1 MAKVAKRVAKSR
13 EGLDPDKSYGLDEA
27 VKLLKDRASAKFDE
41 TIEVAM
47 NLGVDPK
54 HSDQMVRGTVVLP
67 KGTGKTVRVLVFA
80 KGDKANEA
88 QAAGADFVGAEEL
101 IEKIQGGWMEFDVVV
116 ATPDM
121 MTTVGKL
128 ARLLGPRGLM
138 PSPKTGTVGVNVKEI
153 LAELKAGK
161 ISYRVDKG
169 ANVQALV
176 GKISFEAAAL
186 EENIVALIRSVVKA
200 KPQTSKGTYVKSI
213 TISSTMSPGLPIEL
227 SVARS

>member
-1 MAKVAKRVAKSR
+1 MKHGKKYR
-13 EGLDPDKSYGLDEA
+13 EAAEKASVRTEWNLLEA
-27 VKLLKDRASAKFDE
+27 VKFLKENRVAKFDE

-80 KGDKANEA
+80 KGDKALEA
-88 QAAGADFVGAEEL
+88 QAAGADHVGAEEL
-101 IEKIQGGWMEFDVVV
+101 VEKIQGGWMDFDVVV
-116 ATPDM
+116 ATPDT
-121 MTTVGKL
+121 MTVVGKL

-161 ISYRVDKG
+161 ITYRVDKG
-169 ANVQALV
+169 SNVQALV
-176 GKISFEAAAL
+176 GKISFTAEAL
-186 EENIVALIRSVVKA
+186 EENILALIRSVVKA
-200 KPQTSKGTYVKSI
+200 KPQTSKGTYVNSI
-213 TISSTMSPGLPIEL
+213 TISSTMSPGLPVEL
-227 SVARS
+227 SVARV

>member
-1 MAKVAKRVAKSR
+1 MKHGKKYR
-13 EGLDPDKSYGLDEA
+13 EAADKAAVRTEWTLPEA
-27 VKLLKDRASAKFDE
+27 VKFLKENRVAKFDE

-67 KGTGKTVRVLVFA
+67 KGTGKTVKVLVFA
-80 KGDKANEA
+80 KGEKAQEA
-88 QAAGADFVGAEEL
+88 LAAGADHVGADEL
-101 IEKIQGGWMEFDVVV
+101 VEKIQGGWMDFDVVV
-116 ATPDM
+116 ATPDT
-121 MTTVGKL
+121 MTVVGKL

-161 ISYRVDKG
+161 ITYRVDKG

-176 GKISFEAAAL
+176 GKISFTADAL
-186 EENIVALIRSVVKA
+186 EENILALIRSVVKA

-213 TISSTMSPGLPIEL
+213 TISSTMSPGLPVEL
-227 SVARS
+227 SVARV

>member
-1 MAKVAKRVAKSR
+1 MKHGKKYR
-13 EGLDPDKSYGLDEA
+13 EAAEKASVRTEWTLPEA
-27 VKLLKDRASAKFDE
+27 VKFLKENRVAKFDE

-80 KGDKANEA
+80 KGEKALEA
-88 QAAGADFVGAEEL
+88 QAAGADHVGADEL
-101 IEKIQGGWMEFDVVV
+101 VEKIQGGWMDFDVVV
-116 ATPDM
+116 ATPDT
-121 MTTVGKL
+121 MTVVGKL

-161 ISYRVDKG
+161 ITYRVDKG
-169 ANVQALV
+169 SNVQALV
-176 GKISFEAAAL
+176 GKMSFTAEAL

-213 TISSTMSPGLPIEL
+213 TISSTMSPGLPVEL
-227 SVARS
+227 SVARV

>member
-1 MAKVAKRVAKSR
+1 MKHGKKYR
-13 EGLDPDKSYGLDEA
+13 EAADKAAVRTEWTLPEA
-27 VKLLKDRASAKFDE
+27 VKFLKENRVAKFDE

-67 KGTGKTVRVLVFA
+67 KGTGKTVKVLVFA
-80 KGDKANEA
+80 KGEKAQEA
-88 QAAGADFVGAEEL
+88 LAAGADHVGADEL
-101 IEKIQGGWMEFDVVV
+101 VEKIQGGWMDFDVVV
-116 ATPDM
+116 ATPDT
-121 MTTVGKL
+121 MTVVGKL

-161 ISYRVDKG
+161 ITYRVDKG

-176 GKISFEAAAL
+176 GKISFTAEAL
-186 EENIVALIRSVVKA
+186 EENILALIRSVVKA

-213 TISSTMSPGLPIEL
+213 TISSTMSPGLPVEL
-227 SVARS
+227 AVARV

>member
-1 MAKVAKRVAKSR
+1 MKHGKKYR
-13 EGLDPDKSYGLDEA
+13 EAAQKAAVRTEWTLPEA
-27 VKLLKDRASAKFDE
+27 VKFLKENRVAKFDE
-41 TIEVAM
+41 TVEVAM

-80 KGDKANEA
+80 KGEKAMEA
-88 QAAGADFVGAEEL
+88 QAAGADFVGAEDL

-138 PSPKTGTVGVNVKEI
+138 PSPKTGTVGVNVKEM

-169 ANVQALV
+169 ANVQAMV
-176 GKISFEAAAL
+176 GKISFTVEAL
-186 EENIVALIRSVVKA
+186 EENILALVRSVVRA

-227 SVARS
+227 VVARS

>member
-1 MAKVAKRVAKSR
+1 MKHGKKYR
-13 EGLDPDKSYGLDEA
+13 EAADKAAVRTEWTLPEA
-27 VKLLKDRASAKFDE
+27 VKFLKENRVAKFDE

-67 KGTGKTVRVLVFA
+67 KGTGKTVKVLVFA
-80 KGDKANEA
+80 KGEKAQEA
-88 QAAGADFVGAEEL
+88 LAAGADHVGADEL
-101 IEKIQGGWMEFDVVV
+101 VEKIQGGWMDFDVVV
-116 ATPDM
+116 ATPDT
-121 MTTVGKL
+121 MTVVGKL

-161 ISYRVDKG
+161 ITYRVDKG

-176 GKISFEAAAL
+176 GKISFTADAL
-186 EENIVALIRSVVKA
+186 EENIMALIRSVVKA

-213 TISSTMSPGLPIEL
+213 TISSTMSPGLPVEL
-227 SVARS
+227 SVARV

>member
-1 MAKVAKRVAKSR
+1 MKHGKKYREAAEKAAVRTEWTLTEALKFLKENRV
-13 EGLDPDKSYGLDEA
+13 
-27 VKLLKDRASAKFDE
+27 AKFDE

-67 KGTGKTVRVLVFA
+67 NGTGKTVRVLVFT
-80 KGDKANEA
+80 KGEKIAEA
-88 QAAGADFVGAEEL
+88 QAAGADHVGSEEL
-101 IEKIQGGWMEFDVVV
+101 VEKILGGWMDFDVVV

-121 MTTVGKL
+121 MPTVGKL

-153 LAELKAGK
+153 VTELKAGK

-169 ANVQALV
+169 ANVQAPV
-176 GKISFEAAAL
+176 GKISFTPEAL
-186 EENIVALIRSVVKA
+186 EENALALIRSIVRA
-200 KPQTSKGTYVKSI
+200 KPQSSKGTYVKSI
-213 TISSTMSPGLPIEL
+213 TISSTMSPGLPVEL
-227 SVARS
+227 AVARV

>member
-1 MAKVAKRVAKSR
+1 MKHGKKYR
-13 EGLDPDKSYGLDEA
+13 EAAQKAAVRTEWTLPEA
-27 VKLLKDRASAKFDE
+27 VKFLKENRVAKFDE
-41 TIEVAM
+41 TVEVAM

-80 KGDKANEA
+80 KGEKAMEA
-88 QAAGADFVGAEEL
+88 QAAGADFVGAEDL

-138 PSPKTGTVGVNVKEI
+138 PSPKTGTVGVNVKEM

-169 ANVQALV
+169 ANVQAMV
-176 GKISFEAAAL
+176 GKISFTAEAL
-186 EENIVALIRSVVKA
+186 EENILALVRSVVRA

-227 SVARS
+227 VVARS

>member
-1 MAKVAKRVAKSR
+1 MKHGKKYREAAEKASVRTEWNLLEALKFLKENRV
-13 EGLDPDKSYGLDEA
+13 
-27 VKLLKDRASAKFDE
+27 AKFDE
-41 TIEVAM
+41 SVEVAM

-80 KGDKANEA
+80 KGEKAMEA
-88 QAAGADFVGAEEL
+88 QASGADHVGAEEL
-101 IEKIQGGWMEFDVVV
+101 VEKIQGGWMDFDVVV
-116 ATPDM
+116 ATPDT
-121 MTTVGKL
+121 MTIVGKL

-138 PSPKTGTVGVNVKEI
+138 PSPKTGTVGVNLKEM

-161 ISYRVDKG
+161 ITYRVDKG

-176 GKISFEAAAL
+176 GKISFTPEAL
-186 EENIVALIRSVVKA
+186 EENALSLIRSVVKA

-213 TISSTMSPGLPIEL
+213 TISTTMSPGLPVEL
-227 SVARS
+227 LAARG

>member
-1 MAKVAKRVAKSR
+1 MKHGKKYR
-13 EGLDPDKSYGLDEA
+13 EAAEKAAVRTEWTLSEA
-27 VKLLKDRASAKFDE
+27 VKFLKENRVAKFDE
-41 TIEVAM
+41 TIELAM

-80 KGDKANEA
+80 KGEKAMEA

-138 PSPKTGTVGVNVKEI
+138 PSPKTGTVGINVKDI

-176 GKISFEAAAL
+176 GKMSFTADAL

>member
-1 MAKVAKRVAKSR
+1 MKHGKKYREVAEKAAVRT
-13 EGLDPDKSYGLDEA
+13 EWNLPEA
-27 VKLLKDRASAKFDE
+27 VKFLKENRVAKFDE
-41 TIEVAM
+41 TIELAM

-80 KGDKANEA
+80 KGDKAMEA

-176 GKISFEAAAL
+176 GKMSFTAEAL

>member
-1 MAKVAKRVAKSR
+1 MKHGKKYREVADKAAVRTEWSLQEALNFLKANRV
-13 EGLDPDKSYGLDEA
+13 
-27 VKLLKDRASAKFDE
+27 AKFDE
-41 TIEVAM
+41 TIEIAF

-80 KGDKANEA
+80 KGEKAQEA
-88 QAAGADFVGAEEL
+88 RDANADEVGAEEL

-121 MTTVGKL
+121 MPTVGKL

-138 PSPKTGTVGVNVKEI
+138 PSPKTGTVGINVKEI
-153 LAELKAGK
+153 IGELKAGK

-169 ANVQALV
+169 ANIQAPV
-176 GKISFEAAAL
+176 GKISFSAEAL
-186 EENIVALIRSVVKA
+186 EENVLALVRSVVRA

-213 TISSTMSPGLPIEL
+213 TVSSTMGPGLPLEL
-227 SVARS
+227 ALARA

>member
-1 MAKVAKRVAKSR
+1 MKHGKKYR
-13 EGLDPDKSYGLDEA
+13 EAAEKASVRTEWTLPEA
-27 VKLLKDRASAKFDE
+27 VKFLKENRVAKFDE
-41 TIEVAM
+41 TVEVAM

-80 KGDKANEA
+80 KGEKAMEA
-88 QAAGADFVGAEEL
+88 QAAGADFVGAEDL

-138 PSPKTGTVGVNVKEI
+138 PSPKTGTVGVNVKEM

-169 ANVQALV
+169 ANVQAMV
-176 GKISFEAAAL
+176 GKISFTAEAL
-186 EENIVALIRSVVKA
+186 EENILALVRSVVRA

-213 TISSTMSPGLPIEL
+213 TISSTMSPGLPVEL
-227 SVARS
+227 AVARV

>member
-1 MAKVAKRVAKSR
+1 MKHGKKYR
-13 EGLDPDKSYGLDEA
+13 EAADKAAVRTEWTLPEA
-27 VKLLKDRASAKFDE
+27 VKFLKENRVAKFDE
-41 TIEVAM
+41 TIELAM

-80 KGDKANEA
+80 KGEKAMEA
-88 QAAGADFVGAEEL
+88 QAAGADFVGAEDL

-138 PSPKTGTVGVNVKEI
+138 PSPKTGTVGVNVKEM

-169 ANVQALV
+169 ANVQAMV
-176 GKISFEAAAL
+176 GKISFTAEAL
-186 EENIVALIRSVVKA
+186 EENILALVRSVVRA

-227 SVARS
+227 VVARS

>member
-1 MAKVAKRVAKSR
+1 MKHGKKYR
-13 EGLDPDKSYGLDEA
+13 EAVQKAAVRTEWALPEA
-27 VKLLKDRASAKFDE
+27 VKFLKENRVAKFDE

-80 KGDKANEA
+80 KGEKAMEA
-88 QAAGADFVGAEEL
+88 QAAGADFVGAEDL

-138 PSPKTGTVGVNVKEI
+138 PSPKTGTVGVNVKEM

-169 ANVQALV
+169 ANVQAMV
-176 GKISFEAAAL
+176 GKISFTAEAL
-186 EENIVALIRSVVKA
+186 EENILALVRSVVRA

-227 SVARS
+227 VVARS

>member
-1 MAKVAKRVAKSR
+1 MKHGKKYR
-13 EGLDPDKSYGLDEA
+13 EAAEKASVRTEWNLLEA
-27 VKLLKDRASAKFDE
+27 VKFLKENRVAKFDE

-80 KGDKANEA
+80 KGDKALEA
-88 QAAGADFVGAEEL
+88 QAAGADHVGAEEL
-101 IEKIQGGWMEFDVVV
+101 VEKIQGGWMDFDVVV
-116 ATPDM
+116 ATPDT
-121 MTTVGKL
+121 MTVVGKL

-161 ISYRVDKG
+161 ITYRVDKG
-169 ANVQALV
+169 SNVQALV
-176 GKISFEAAAL
+176 GKISFTAEAL
-186 EENIVALIRSVVKA
+186 EENILALIRSVVKA
-200 KPQTSKGTYVKSI
+200 KPQTSKGTYVNSI
-213 TISSTMSPGLPIEL
+213 TISSTMSPGLPVEL
-227 SVARS
+227 SVVKV

>member
-1 MAKVAKRVAKSR
+1 MKHGKKYR
-13 EGLDPDKSYGLDEA
+13 EAAEKASVRTEWNLLEA
-27 VKLLKDRASAKFDE
+27 VKFLKENRVAKFDE

-80 KGDKANEA
+80 KGEKAQEA
-88 QAAGADFVGAEEL
+88 LAAGADHVGADEL
-101 IEKIQGGWMEFDVVV
+101 VEKIQGGWMDFDVVV
-116 ATPDM
+116 ATPDT
-121 MTTVGKL
+121 MTVVGKL

-161 ISYRVDKG
+161 ITYRVDKG
-169 ANVQALV
+169 SNVQALV
-176 GKISFEAAAL
+176 GKMSFTAEAL

-213 TISSTMSPGLPIEL
+213 TISSTMSPGLPVEL
-227 SVARS
+227 SVVRV

>member
-1 MAKVAKRVAKSR
+1 MKHGKKYR
-13 EGLDPDKSYGLDEA
+13 EAAEKASVRTEWPLLEA
-27 VKLLKDRASAKFDE
+27 VKFLKENRVAKFDE

-80 KGDKANEA
+80 KGEKALEA
-88 QAAGADFVGAEEL
+88 QAAGADFVGADEL
-101 IEKIQGGWMEFDVVV
+101 VEKIQGGWMDFDVVV
-116 ATPDM
+116 ATPDT
-121 MTTVGKL
+121 MTVVGKL

-161 ISYRVDKG
+161 ITYRVDKG
-169 ANVQALV
+169 SNVQALV
-176 GKISFEAAAL
+176 GKISFTAEAL
-186 EENIVALIRSVVKA
+186 EENIQALIRSVVKA
-200 KPQTSKGTYVKSI
+200 KPQTSKGTYIKSI
-213 TISSTMSPGLPIEL
+213 TISSTMSPGLPVEL
-227 SVARS
+227 SVARV

>member
-1 MAKVAKRVAKSR
+1 MKHGKKYR
-13 EGLDPDKSYGLDEA
+13 EAAEKASVRTEWTLPEA
-27 VKLLKDRASAKFDE
+27 VKFLKENRVAKFDE
-41 TIEVAM
+41 TVEVAM

-80 KGDKANEA
+80 KGEKAMEA
-88 QAAGADFVGAEEL
+88 QAAGADFVGAEDL

-138 PSPKTGTVGVNVKEI
+138 PSPKTGTVGVNVKEM

-169 ANVQALV
+169 ANVQAMV
-176 GKISFEAAAL
+176 GKISFTADAL
-186 EENIVALIRSVVKA
+186 EENILALVRSVVRA

-227 SVARS
+227 VVARS

>member
-1 MAKVAKRVAKSR
+1 MKHGKKYR
-13 EGLDPDKSYGLDEA
+13 EAAQKAAVRTEWTLPEA
-27 VKLLKDRASAKFDE
+27 VKFLKENRVAKFDE
-41 TIEVAM
+41 TVEVAM

-80 KGDKANEA
+80 KGEKAMEA
-88 QAAGADFVGAEEL
+88 QAAGADFVGAEDL

-138 PSPKTGTVGVNVKEI
+138 PSPKTGTVGVNVKEM

-169 ANVQALV
+169 ANVQAMV
-176 GKISFEAAAL
+176 GKISFTADAL
-186 EENIVALIRSVVKA
+186 EENILALVRSVVRA

-227 SVARS
+227 VVARS

>member
-1 MAKVAKRVAKSR
+1 MKHGKKYR
-13 EGLDPDKSYGLDEA
+13 EAAEKASVRTEWNLLEA
-27 VKLLKDRASAKFDE
+27 VKFLKENRVAKFDE

-80 KGDKANEA
+80 KGEKAQEA
-88 QAAGADFVGAEEL
+88 IAAGADHVGADEL
-101 IEKIQGGWMEFDVVV
+101 VEKIQGGWMDFDVVV
-116 ATPDM
+116 ATPDT
-121 MTTVGKL
+121 MTVVGKL

-161 ISYRVDKG
+161 ITYRVDKG
-169 ANVQALV
+169 SNVQALV
-176 GKISFEAAAL
+176 GKMSFTAEAWRKTSR
-186 EENIVALIRSVVKA
+186 RS
-200 KPQTSKGTYVKSI
+200 S
-213 TISSTMSPGLPIEL
+213 
-227 SVARS
+227 ARSSRPSPRPPRAPTSRASPSPPR

>member
-1 MAKVAKRVAKSR
+1 MKHGKKYR
-13 EGLDPDKSYGLDEA
+13 EAAQKAAVRTEWTLPEA
-27 VKLLKDRASAKFDE
+27 VKFLKENRVAKFDE
-41 TIEVAM
+41 TVEVAM

-80 KGDKANEA
+80 KGEKAMEA
-88 QAAGADFVGAEEL
+88 QAAGADFVGAEDL

-138 PSPKTGTVGVNVKEI
+138 PSPKTGTVGVNVKEM

-161 ISYRVDKG
+161 ISFRVDKG
-169 ANVQALV
+169 ANVQAMV
-176 GKISFEAAAL
+176 GKISFTAEAL
-186 EENIVALIRSVVKA
+186 EENILALVRTVVRA

-227 SVARS
+227 VVARS

>member
-1 MAKVAKRVAKSR
+1 MKHGKKYREAAQKAAVRTEWALLEAIKFLKENRV
-13 EGLDPDKSYGLDEA
+13 
-27 VKLLKDRASAKFDE
+27 AKFDE
-41 TIEVAM
+41 TVEVAM

-80 KGDKANEA
+80 KGEKAQEA
-88 QAAGADFVGAEEL
+88 QAAGADHVGADEL
-101 IEKIQGGWMEFDVVV
+101 VEKIQGGWMDFDVVV
-116 ATPDM
+116 ATPDT
-121 MTTVGKL
+121 MTIVGKL

-161 ISYRVDKG
+161 ITYRVDKG
-169 ANVQALV
+169 ANVQAMV
-176 GKISFEAAAL
+176 GKVSFGADAL
-186 EENIVALIRSVVKA
+186 EENALALIRSVVRA

-213 TISSTMSPGLPIEL
+213 TLSTTMSPGLPVEL
-227 SVARS
+227 SVARV

>member
-1 MAKVAKRVAKSR
+1 MKHGKKYR
-13 EGLDPDKSYGLDEA
+13 EAADKAAVRTEWTLPEA
-27 VKLLKDRASAKFDE
+27 VKFLKENRVAKFDE
-41 TIEVAM
+41 TIELAM

-80 KGDKANEA
+80 KGEKAMEA
-88 QAAGADFVGAEEL
+88 QAAGADFVGAEDL

-176 GKISFEAAAL
+176 GKMSFSAEAL
-186 EENIVALIRSVVKA
+186 EENILALIRSVVKA

>member
-1 MAKVAKRVAKSR
+1 MKHGKKYREAAEKAAVRTEWTLQDALKFLKENRV
-13 EGLDPDKSYGLDEA
+13 
-27 VKLLKDRASAKFDE
+27 AKFDE
-41 TIEVAM
+41 TIEVSM

-67 KGTGKTVRVLVFA
+67 NGTGKTVRVLVFT
-80 KGDKANEA
+80 KGEKIAEA
-88 QAAGADFVGAEEL
+88 QAAGADHVGSEEL
-101 IEKIQGGWMEFDVVV
+101 VEKILGGWMEFDVVV

-121 MTTVGKL
+121 MPTVGKL

-153 LAELKAGK
+153 VAELKAGK

-169 ANVQALV
+169 ANVQAPV
-176 GKISFEAAAL
+176 GKISFSPEAL
-186 EENIVALIRSVVKA
+186 EENALALIRSIVRA

-213 TISSTMSPGLPIEL
+213 TISSTMSPGLPVEL
-227 SVARS
+227 AVARV